1 MTVHSFSAMG
11 PGVTAPC
18 LLTKARHG
26 LFHQQMRKIKR
37 PASWMA
43 KKAKR
48 GFRGY
53 PLATI
58 AFYGPTAA
66 LATKVAISIV
76 PDERNQPDRLER
88 WFSEQGD
95 IRHDHRV
102 GEQIEAF
109 LRQHNVRSVAMVDRI
124 LGCPHEEVVDYPE
137 GESCPQCP
145 YWAGRDRFTHERIH

>member
-1 MTVHSFSAMG
+1 MTVDSFSAMG
-11 PGVTAPC
+11 IAVTEPC
-18 LLTKARHG
+18 LLTEARHRV
-26 LFHQQMRKIKR
+26 FHQQMRKIKR
-37 PASWMA
+37 PPSWMA

-95 IRHDHRV
+95 IRHDDGV
-102 GEQIEAF
+102 GEQIGAF

-124 LGCPHEEVVDYPE
+124 IGCPHEEVVDYPE

-145 YWAGRDRFTHERIH
+145 YWAARDRFTHERIH